1 MLRICETRSD
11 PAVLF
16 LLSYSSHVCATA
28 AHVKIVVVVVVTI
41 TNINIYYKHVNIY
54 KRVKENC

>member
-28 AHVKIVVVVVVTI
+28 AHVKIVVVVVTI
-41 TNINIYYKHVNIY
+41 ININIYYKRVNIY